1 MTTFDC
7 FYGVTILQLVLR
19 DSDNL
24 SKTLQKSSL
33 TSCQGKEIADLTLQ
47 TINSLRSKQ
56 AEVLEVTQPSLPRKR
71 KRPAK
76 LLNENE
82 ASLYDEVSD
91 LKTFYRRIYFDAID
105 TVTNCIKT
113 RFSQPG
119 YRTIRNIEQ
128 LILNVI
134 NGLEYQNQPE
144 DVLSH
149 YSEETN
155 QYRLSTQLQ
164 ILKTKFVDSNEKTV
178 SAVIN
183 YMKSNICVRTDF
195 YSEIIVLLKLYL
207 VSPATNAVSEPS
219 ASLMRRI
226 RNWLRS
232 TMSQERL
239 NYCMLLSIRK
249 EKTDKINLKKW
260 HQCIL

>member
-1 MTTFDC
+1 MKIILDNWVALQQVWDESFDGNLEPEIKRRIFCVKSQMTTFDC
-7 FYGVTILQLVLR
+7 FYGVSILQLVLR

-164 ILKTKFVDSNEKTV
+164 ILKTKFLDSNEKSV
-178 SAVIN
+178 SVVIN
-183 YMKSNICVRTDF
+183 YMKNNTGVQEDF

-207 VSPATNAVSEPS
+207 ASPATNAVSERS
-219 ASLMRRI
+219 ASAMRRFK
-226 RNWLRS
+226 N
-232 TMSQERL
+232 
-239 NYCMLLSIRK
+239 
-249 EKTDKINLKKW
+249 
-260 HQCIL
+260 

>member
-7 FYGVTILQLVLR
+7 FYGVSILQLVLR

-33 TSCQGKEIADLTLQ
+33 TSCQRKEIVGLTLQ

-56 AEVLEVTQPSLPRKR
+56 AEVLEVTQPSLPRRR

-82 ASLYDEVSD
+82 ASLYDEVSG

-119 YRTIRNIEQ
+119 YRTIRNMEQ

-134 NGLEYQNQPE
+134 NRLEYQNQPD

-155 QYRLSTQLQ
+155 QYRLSTELQ

-178 SAVIN
+178 S
-183 YMKSNICVRTDF
+183 
-195 YSEIIVLLKLYL
+195 
-207 VSPATNAVSEPS
+207 
-219 ASLMRRI
+219 
-226 RNWLRS
+226 
-232 TMSQERL
+232 Q
-239 NYCMLLSIRK
+239 
-249 EKTDKINLKKW
+249 
-260 HQCIL
+260 

>member
-1 MTTFDC
+1 MESLHGNLEPEIKGRTFCVKSQMATFDC
-7 FYGVTILQLVLR
+7 LYGVTILQLVLR
-19 DSDNL
+19 DRENL
-24 SKTLQKSSL
+24 SKTLQKS
-33 TSCQGKEIADLTLQ
+33 CQRKEIADLTLQ

-134 NGLEYQNQPE
+134 NGLEYQNQLE
-144 DVLSH
+144 YVLSH
-149 YSEETN
+149 YSKEIN

-164 ILKTKFVDSNEKTV
+164 TLKTKFADSNEKP
-178 SAVIN
+178 
-183 YMKSNICVRTDF
+183 F
-195 YSEIIVLLKLYL
+195 L
-207 VSPATNAVSEPS
+207 P
-219 ASLMRRI
+219 
-226 RNWLRS
+226 
-232 TMSQERL
+232 
-239 NYCMLLSIRK
+239 
-249 EKTDKINLKKW
+249 
-260 HQCIL
+260 

>member
-1 MTTFDC
+1 MTIFDC

-134 NGLEYQNQPE
+134 NGLEYQNQLE
-144 DVLSH
+144 YVLSH
-149 YSEETN
+149 YSKEIN

-164 ILKTKFVDSNEKTV
+164 ILKTKFADSNEKL
-178 SAVIN
+178 
-183 YMKSNICVRTDF
+183 F
-195 YSEIIVLLKLYL
+195 L
-207 VSPATNAVSEPS
+207 P
-219 ASLMRRI
+219 
-226 RNWLRS
+226 
-232 TMSQERL
+232 
-239 NYCMLLSIRK
+239 
-249 EKTDKINLKKW
+249 
-260 HQCIL
+260 